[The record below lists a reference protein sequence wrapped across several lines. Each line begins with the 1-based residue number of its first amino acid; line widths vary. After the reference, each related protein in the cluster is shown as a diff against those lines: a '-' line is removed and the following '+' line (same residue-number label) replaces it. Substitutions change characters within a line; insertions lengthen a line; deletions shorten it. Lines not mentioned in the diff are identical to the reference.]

1 MNPRSFGEFHYKNN
15 QLFCGDLSVAEVAAS
30 VPTPFFL
37 YSADHFRK
45 QYTAFTTAFAPVP
58 HRIFYAV
65 KSNFNLSVIRTFH
78 ELGSAM
84 DVNSEGEFYRAEKAG
99 VNPADMILTGV
110 GKNPAEIRLGLERGV
125 VMIKAESED
134 EIRLINQIA
143 GEMGKTAPVAIRVN
157 PDVDPQTHPY
167 ISTGLRQ
174 NKFGV
179 NGQTALAIYKN
190 RKEYPHLRFTG
201 IDMHIGS
208 QITSPGPYK
217 EAVDKLADIYF
228 EVQKDGLTL
237 EHFDIGGGIG
247 IQYNDESV
255 FTPADLAALILPKLK
270 SLKCSIFFEPGR
282 FLTGNSG
289 ILVTK
294 VLFLKNNE
302 NKYFIVVDA
311 AMTDLLRP
319 SIYKAYHHIQPVNFS
334 GSKDVLADIVGPV
347 CESGDFLA
355 QNREIEI
362 PRHEDLLAVMSAG
375 AYGMVMSSNYNARRR
390 ATEVLADGNSFR
402 IIRGRETFE
411 HLLFDEEEK
420 LNSEK

>member
-1 MNPRSFGEFHYKNN
+1 MKPRSFGEFHYKNN
-15 QLFCGDLSVAEVAAS
+15 QLLCGGLSVAEVAAS

-45 QYTAFTTAFAPVP
+45 QYNAFTTAFASVP

-78 ELGSAM
+78 ELGAAM

-99 VNPADMILTGV
+99 VNPKDMILTGV
-110 GKNPAEIRLGLERGV
+110 GKNPEEIRLGIERGV

-167 ISTGLRQ
+167 ITTGLLHS
-174 NKFGV
+174 KFGV
-179 NGQTALAIYKN
+179 NKETALRLYKN
-190 RKEYPHLRFTG
+190 RKDFPHIQFTG

-208 QITSPGPYK
+208 QIITPSPFK
-217 EAVDKLADIYF
+217 EAVEKLADIYI
-228 EVQKDGLTL
+228 EVQKDGLKL

-247 IQYNDESV
+247 ISYNEEQSFSPDE
-255 FTPADLAALILPKLK
+255 LAGLIIPTLK
-270 SLKCSIFFEPGR
+270 ELDCQIFFEPGR
-282 FLTGNSG
+282 YMTGNAG

-294 VLFLKNNE
+294 VLFLKSNE
-302 NKYFIVVDA
+302 LKHFIVVDA
-311 AMTDLLRP
+311 AMNDLLRP
-319 SIYKAYHHIQPVNFS
+319 SIYGAYHHIQPVIYT
-334 GSKDVLADIVGPV
+334 GGKTVTADIVGPV
-347 CESGDFLA
+347 CETGDFIA
-355 QNREIEI
+355 KQREII
-362 PRHEDLLAVMSAG
+362 YPAHGDLLAVMSAG

-390 ATEVLADGNSFR
+390 ATEVLADGNTFR